1 MGHDSGRLVHALVGR
16 RACPP
21 ASSGGAAIDE
31 WRFVGIEKEEV
42 IGGRA
47 VLMAQKLGRETPQ
60 LHALR
65 IGGLGGG
72 SKGQNG

>member
-42 IGGRA
+42 
-47 VLMAQKLGRETPQ
+47 
-60 LHALR
+60 
-65 IGGLGGG
+65 
-72 SKGQNG
+72 